1 MTCDEVAYSSG
12 DVSKL
17 PLTVVAFWYKT
28 ETWIGFFRK
37 GRVVLSWEITNTLCC
52 SLLGDN

>member
-1 MTCDEVAYSSG
+1 MTYDEVAYSSG

-17 PLTVVAFWYKT
+17 PLTVVASWYKT

-37 GRVVLSWEITNTLCC
+37 GRVVLSWEITNTL
-52 SLLGDN
+52 